1 MTPNL
6 EAKKE
11 NTFKSENVKLK
22 NFWVVFFLGG
32 GGVFFKTAQATQRAS
47 DRLGREEKDVT
58 HITVSLLL

>member
-32 GGVFFKTAQATQRAS
+32 GGFFKTAQATQRAS

-58 HITVSLLL
+58 HITASLLL